1 MFVFVFR
8 LTATLMGL
16 AVPQGKAV
24 AKSKRNRKKGQN
36 ANTRGGGGT
45 NAARGEDERRDERI
59 AHSTASVLLLLNVA
73 FRFFAP
79 YAAG

>member
-36 ANTRGGGGT
+36 ANTRGGRT